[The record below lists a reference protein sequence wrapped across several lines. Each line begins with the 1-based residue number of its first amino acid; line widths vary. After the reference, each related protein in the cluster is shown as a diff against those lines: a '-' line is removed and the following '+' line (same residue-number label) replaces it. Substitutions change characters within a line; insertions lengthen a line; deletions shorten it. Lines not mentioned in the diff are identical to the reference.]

1 MEEYGCIARM
11 QEKIF
16 AGLIGAMVIGAGCID
31 TVSGRKTS
39 GMVFLKDK
47 TLTRYFP
54 DIRTQGVVFV
64 IILFAC
70 PAPIYDKDQVLGVAG
85 AGRRSQRAAGPGT
98 LFQEQPSMHSRTF
111 QSAKVARHNS
121 IFNLGFTDCLAVFA

>member
-1 MEEYGCIARM
+1 M
-11 QEKIF
+11 
-16 AGLIGAMVIGAGCID
+16 
-31 TVSGRKTS
+31 GRDS
-39 GMVFLKDK
+39 LAMVFLKDK

-85 AGRRSQRAAGPGT
+85 AGRRSKRAAGGAEGT

-121 IFNLGFTDCLAVFA
+121 IFNLGFTDCLAVFARLTLVCRRWFGFSITVRLN

>member
-1 MEEYGCIARM
+1 MSCEQLPESSVM
-11 QEKIF
+11 
-16 AGLIGAMVIGAGCID
+16 
-31 TVSGRKTS
+31 GRDS
-39 GMVFLKDK
+39 LAMVFLKDK

-85 AGRRSQRAAGPGT
+85 AGRRSQCAAGRAEGT

-121 IFNLGFTDCLAVFA
+121 IFNLGFTDCLAVFARLTLVCRRWFGFSITVRLN